1 MIEFI
6 LTHSIQVRPDGTVGV
21 CLRPSDT
28 TISDYIST
36 WRNYDDIT
44 HAESSLVEFVSE
56 MTPLLYSDFQS
67 MENVSYSIRSRY
79 SLSVN

>member
-21 CLRPSDT
+21 CLRPTDT
-28 TISDYIST
+28 TIADYIST

-44 HAESSLVEFVSE
+44 QAESSLTDFVSE